1 MKGNKS
7 HDPWSAVVIFVTFGL
22 FVFAIFLKGL
32 KHDVLLEAGVFLVS
46 LKLILLARGNAQTEK
61 RLEQRLIEI
70 QNTLTRASSY
80 GASDRAS

>member
-1 MKGNKS
+1 MKTNKP
-7 HDPWSAVVIFVTFGL
+7 HDPWSTVVIFVTFAL

-46 LKLILLARGNAQTEK
+46 LKLILLAKANMLTEK
-61 RLEQRLIEI
+61 RLEQRLIDI
-70 QNTLTRASSY
+70 QNTLARTNSY

>member
-1 MKGNKS
+1 MKTNHPS
-7 HDPWSAVVIFVTFGL
+7 DPWSTVVIAVTFGL

-46 LKLILLARGNAQTEK
+46 LKLILLAKGNAQTEK
-61 RLEQRLIEI
+61 RLERRLIEI
-70 QNTLTRASSY
+70 QNTLARTSSY